1 MLAATWPISREEKR
15 SASRSPAR
23 WPTRRWSCCSTSP
36 RPRSMKPPSWRLNLP
51 FKTSCVTRDS
61 PAYSLLM
68 TPLRQ
73 RVWPSGHYCS
83 RPDASCALALLK
95 RCCMLKFV
103 FNNQLYLVLAQAFV
117 AALAALL
124 VVLLARKRGIHLES
138 ETLIALLRGIIQI
151 IAVGSVLMLL
161 LRGPR
166 WTSGFLLAGMIVA
179 AGATSARR
187 AKGMPDAFRV
197 SASSIAFGAGSVIAL
212 MTWLGVIDTAITSL
226 VPVGS
231 MLIANAM
238 NTNGLALNRFR
249 ADVLAHVGEIETALA
264 LGAEAKNSV
273 GPYVQASFEASLIP
287 AIDSLRSLGI
297 VWIPGLMAGML
308 LSGARPVYAA
318 IYQFVV
324 LAMIF
329 ASSGLTSLVST
340 LLMRTRVMSPA
351 EQLVLRP
358 EN

>member
-1 MLAATWPISREEKR
+1 
-15 SASRSPAR
+15 
-23 WPTRRWSCCSTSP
+23 
-36 RPRSMKPPSWRLNLP
+36 
-51 FKTSCVTRDS
+51 
-61 PAYSLLM
+61 
-68 TPLRQ
+68 
-73 RVWPSGHYCS
+73 
-83 RPDASCALALLK
+83 
-95 RCCMLKFV
+95 MLKYFSS
-103 FNNQLYLVLAQAFV
+103 NQLYLGLEQALI
-117 AALAALL
+117 AAAAAML
-124 VVLLARKRGIHLES
+124 VVLLARKRGIHLER
-138 ETLIALLRGIIQI
+138 ETLVAMFRGIVQI
-151 IAVGSVLMLL
+151 VAVGSILLVL

-166 WTSGFLLAGMIVA
+166 WTSGFLLTAMMIA

-197 SASSIAFGAGSVIAL
+197 SACSIAFGAGSVIAV

-264 LGAEAKNSV
+264 LGAEARNSV
-273 GPYVQASFEASLIP
+273 SPYVQASFEASLIP
-287 AIDSLRSLGI
+287 AIDSIRSLGI

-329 ASSGLTSLVST
+329 AASGLTSLVST
-340 LLMRTRVMSPA
+340 LLIRDRIFTTA
-351 EQLVLRP
+351 QQLSLQPGR
-358 EN
+358 

>member
-1 MLAATWPISREEKR
+1 
-15 SASRSPAR
+15 
-23 WPTRRWSCCSTSP
+23 
-36 RPRSMKPPSWRLNLP
+36 
-51 FKTSCVTRDS
+51 
-61 PAYSLLM
+61 
-68 TPLRQ
+68 
-73 RVWPSGHYCS
+73 
-83 RPDASCALALLK
+83 
-95 RCCMLKFV
+95 MLKLLFSD
-103 FNNQLYLVLAQAFV
+103 QLRLGLAQALI
-117 AALAALL
+117 AALAAMC
-124 VVLLARKRGIHLES
+124 VVVLARKRGIHLES
-138 ETLIALLRGIIQI
+138 ETLIAMLRGIIQI
-151 IAVGSVLMLL
+151 VAVGSILLLL

-187 AKGMPDAFRV
+187 AKGIPDAFRV
-197 SASSIAFGAGSVIAL
+197 SACSIALGAGSVIAL

-231 MLIANAM
+231 MLIANSM

-273 GPYVQASFEASLIP
+273 SPYVQASFEASLIP

-329 ASSGLTSLVST
+329 AASGLTSLVST
-340 LLMRTRVMSPA
+340 LLIRDRIFTA
-351 EQLVLRP
+351 AQQLSLQPGR
-358 EN
+358 

>member
-1 MLAATWPISREEKR
+1 
-15 SASRSPAR
+15 
-23 WPTRRWSCCSTSP
+23 
-36 RPRSMKPPSWRLNLP
+36 
-51 FKTSCVTRDS
+51 
-61 PAYSLLM
+61 
-68 TPLRQ
+68 
-73 RVWPSGHYCS
+73 
-83 RPDASCALALLK
+83 
-95 RCCMLKFV
+95 MLKILFSS
-103 FNNQLYLVLAQAFV
+103 QLYLGLAQALV
-117 AALAALL
+117 AASAAML
-124 VVLLARKRGIHLES
+124 VVLLARGRGIHLES
-138 ETLIALLRGIIQI
+138 ETLIAMLRGLIQI
-151 IAVGSVLMLL
+151 VAVGSILLLL

-197 SASSIAFGAGSVIAL
+197 SAVSIAFGAGSVIAL
-212 MTWLGVIDTAITSL
+212 MTWLGVIDTAITAL

-231 MLIANAM
+231 MLIANSM

-273 GPYVQASFEASLIP
+273 SPYVQAAFEASLIP

-308 LSGARPVYAA
+308 LSGARPIYAA

-329 ASSGLTSLVST
+329 AASGLTSLVGT

-351 EQLVLRP
+351 EQLILRHGQKTAGS
-358 EN
+358 